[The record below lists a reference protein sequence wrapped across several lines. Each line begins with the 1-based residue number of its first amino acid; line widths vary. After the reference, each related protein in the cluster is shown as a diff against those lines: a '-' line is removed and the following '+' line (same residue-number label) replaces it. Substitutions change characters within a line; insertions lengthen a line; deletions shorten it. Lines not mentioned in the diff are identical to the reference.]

1 MNTAVENTGGGARTF
16 PPVTIYTASD
26 CHWCGKAK
34 QYLARRGVPFTEIDV
49 EADEAAARDVIART
63 GQRGVPVIAIGA
75 DLIVGFQRRQLDALL
90 ALGAP
95 DTAVEATLPPAQD
108 TTAEA
113 VAARRLT
120 LTPDQQ
126 ATVTYFAQLVDA
138 RALCDYLARQ
148 LDYTPTTCDHT
159 FRYTTVFLTAHSST
173 GADPGLLLTLLRTIG
188 IECDCG
194 YAINAC
200 MR

>member
-1 MNTAVENTGGGARTF
+1 MNTAVGNSGAGTRIF

-49 EADEAAARDVIART
+49 ETDEAAAHDVVART
-63 GQRGVPVIAIGA
+63 GQRGVPVIAVGA
-75 DLIVGFQRRQLDALL
+75 DLIVGFQRRQLDTLL

-95 DTAVEATLPPAQD
+95 DSATEAALPPAQD
-108 TTAEA
+108 TTAET
-113 VAARRLT
+113 VAARRLA

-138 RALCDYLARQ
+138 RALCEYLARQ
-148 LDYTPTTCDHT
+148 LDYTPTNCDHT
-159 FRYTTVFLTAHSST
+159 FRHTTVFLTAHS
-173 GADPGLLLTLLRTIG
+173 
-188 IECDCG
+188 
-194 YAINAC
+194 
-200 MR
+200 

>member
-1 MNTAVENTGGGARTF
+1 MNTAVENTGAAARTF

-49 EADEAAARDVIART
+49 ESDEAAAREVIART
-63 GQRGVPVIAIGA
+63 GQRGVPVIAVGA
-75 DLIVGFQRRQLDALL
+75 ELIVGFQRRQLDTLL

-95 DTAVEATLPPAQD
+95 DSATEAALPPAQD
-108 TTAEA
+108 TSAEA
-113 VAARRLT
+113 AASRRIAW
-120 LTPDQQ
+120 TPDQQ
-126 ATVTYFAQLVDA
+126 ATVTYFAQLIDA

-148 LDYTPTTCDHT
+148 LDYTPANCDHT
-159 FRYTTVFLTAHSST
+159 FRHATVFLTARSST
-173 GADPGLLLTLLRTIG
+173 SADPAALLALLRTAG

-194 YAINAC
+194 YAINVC

>member
-1 MNTAVENTGGGARTF
+1 MDTVVENSNAGARAF

-34 QYLARRGVPFTEIDV
+34 RYLARRGVPFTEINV
-49 EADEAAARDVIART
+49 ATDEAAAREVVART
-63 GQRGVPVIAIGA
+63 GQRGVPVIAVGA

-90 ALGAP
+90 ALGTP
-95 DTAVEATLPPAQD
+95 DSVIEATLPPAQD
-108 TTAEA
+108 TTADA
-113 VAARRLT
+113 VAARRLA

-126 ATVTYFAQLVDA
+126 ATLTYFAQLVDA

-148 LDYTPTTCDHT
+148 LDYTPTNCDHT
-159 FRYTTVFLTAHSST
+159 FRHTTVFLTAQSST
-173 GADPGLLLTLLRTIG
+173 GADPGPLLAMLRTVG
-188 IECDCG
+188 IACDCG
-194 YAINAC
+194 YAINVC

>member
-1 MNTAVENTGGGARTF
+1 MNTAVENTGAGALTF

-26 CHWCGKAK
+26 CHWCGKTK

-49 EADEAAARDVIART
+49 ETDEAAAREVVART
-63 GQRGVPVIAIGA
+63 GQRGVPVIAVGA
-75 DLIVGFQRRQLDALL
+75 TLIVGFQRRQLDTLL
-90 ALGAP
+90 ALGTP
-95 DTAVEATLPPAQD
+95 DSATEAALPLAQD

-113 VAARRLT
+113 VAARRLA

-138 RALCDYLARQ
+138 RTLCDYLAHQ
-148 LDYTPTTCDHT
+148 LDHTPTNCDHT
-159 FRYTTVFLTAHSST
+159 FRHTTVFLTAHSAT
-173 GADPGLLLTLLRTIG
+173 GADPGPLLAMLRTVG
-188 IECDCG
+188 IACDCS
-194 YAINAC
+194 YAINVC

>member
-1 MNTAVENTGGGARTF
+1 M
-16 PPVTIYTASD
+16 
-26 CHWCGKAK
+26 
-34 QYLARRGVPFTEIDV
+34 

-126 ATVTYFAQLVDA
+126 AQAWEM
-138 RALCDYLARQ
+138 
-148 LDYTPTTCDHT
+148 
-159 FRYTTVFLTAHSST
+159 
-173 GADPGLLLTLLRTIG
+173 PGLRRGGTRFG
-188 IECDCG
+188 PS
-194 YAINAC
+194 A
-200 MR
+200 MRRRR